1 LDELVYRISLLS
13 ACLLAPRGP
22 TRKEKFESIKK
33 LYGLRSKVVHGEKL
47 PEEKIDEAVNDSF
60 HLLKNLLLVSIEK
73 GHAFNQKD
81 FDEAVF
87 F

>member
-1 LDELVYRISLLS
+1 
-13 ACLLAPRGP
+13 
-22 TRKEKFESIKK
+22 
-33 LYGLRSKVVHGEKL
+33 VVHGEKL